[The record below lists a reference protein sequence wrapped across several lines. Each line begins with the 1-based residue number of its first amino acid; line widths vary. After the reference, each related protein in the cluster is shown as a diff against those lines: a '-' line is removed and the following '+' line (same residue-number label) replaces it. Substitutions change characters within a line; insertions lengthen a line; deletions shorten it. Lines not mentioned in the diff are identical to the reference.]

1 MNISPSTQW
10 SFRPAQ
16 MPEEM
21 FLKTFVGRE
30 NELNMI
36 FSHINFNLIPSTLD
50 GNKKNILIKSER
62 GIGKTSLFLAV
73 KYKLKTERAY
83 MLNKI
88 VPVFFNEQEDFN
100 TAEKLILRTFEII
113 CSDTL
118 VFKSL
123 AHPGEWKKSYS
134 KIKTNIHDC
143 FDILDNNLTK
153 EEKKLVLFIENFD
166 STVFRILRKKGSKK
180 KGRLSSQEIFTKLV
194 RDLKIILI
202 CSGIDTP
209 ETQHDY
215 GEETFHVVDL
225 KPVGDFYELILTRAR
240 YDNNLFL
247 LANKEK
253 LKNKIKAFEH
263 LTGGNTRLMVHL
275 YECMVEKDINKLEL
289 MLNDMINK
297 STPLFEWII
306 EKFVDFESREILNAL
321 AKRGGH
327 ATIKE
332 IADDTFSSENSVRT
346 LLNRLR
352 KKQFVQ
358 KTDEKRD
365 KSDIYIMIPM
375 MLFIW
380 YQKSVLQTK
389 DVILDFFIHFVDLFF
404 DPTELADKKRIEQVY
419 RLKEEDKDLF
429 APYFS
434 YIKKYIDAGKFP
446 LKSSDE
452 KREEELSET
461 DAENEKMIYELV
473 RARKDDTVLQT
484 QIHKAFSLKAERRL
498 SESANSFRIAARGY
512 LILTQVLEKSF
523 LDQAEENI
531 RRAIEIYRS
540 LKKEPLETVRCL
552 LILVEILSDTERK
565 EELKLFAQS
574 IIRIGKKSKSEAFNL
589 YLGYAYKYMGF
600 SETEVEKKLE
610 RFNSALGYFEEE
622 ISQTIVILMNIG
634 LTYKVGN
641 KYETALNYFEKA
653 LEISKKQNY
662 LDQLNAIVFSIIDVY
677 VEVEDYR
684 GGLNRMNEILEWLE
698 IEKYE
703 NIDLKS
709 FYKKKAFL
717 LYQNS
722 EFLEAEKCL
731 HKCIKF
737 AEKESPREKIEV
749 LMILVI
755 FYNNLNKIGKV
766 KRKLEEIETNI
777 AHLPEVE
784 KNKLLYLDMAAL
796 FIKIRYFKKAIIVY
810 EDLYQK
816 LTEIKDVNDK
826 AIVLSNLGVCYRS
839 LDDFENAEKYL
850 KMAIKFSEQNNLNNY
865 LVTSTLNYSLL
876 LGQLERINE
885 AIDIL
890 ENLDNRELN
899 LEKDMVQRV
908 KVELF
913 QSYMKKS
920 RDEYNSKNHKSALTY
935 TRKGLKYIDY
945 LSVKDFVEGFYFILV
960 LELIEQHGKQVL
972 SFFKEIESY
981 LSEYYDDKDKGDY
994 IKVYKYV
1001 VDLVKGEDFDKITKD
1016 LIPPLRDLL
1025 RLIKDRL
1032 DKDVV
1037 LEEVQQLIEN
1047 KELDKAASLLE
1058 KSIEEKND
1066 IKRLKKLV
1074 EVYKDSSQRKK
1085 YVETLKRILNLYPGN
1100 RETLFKLAVYYRE
1113 SGEIKEAE
1121 KILLSLLEN
1130 NPQYAGVLSNLALIE
1145 KENKNYKG
1153 AVEYINKFLKYS
1165 TDESLKEEAK
1175 IDLAILYLLD
1185 NSKQS
1190 IPALE
1195 RLLQSIKTNKFN
1207 YLYQSVIFYFLNIIL
1222 FMISQK
1228 KDKLKHALST
1238 LIYLHKDTHSNLFV
1252 NMNES
1257 DLKDHLKKRLKPH
1270 EFEQVDYLERLMQN
1284 KISFSFFIKK
1294 FADSIDSKMVKDIN
1308 SELQDA
1314 GVKIFKR
1321 ISEDDIT
1328 KIDEI
1333 VTLCGSRI
1341 QLESFLYHI
1350 KEEFLNLNEAQ
1361 QNHMTS
1367 ILTGIMEDLPESYK
1381 WLVLDFCSHHLINLD
1396 QHLQSTLVD
1405 SLFKRLKEKK
1415 ESDSFLKETRAFL
1428 QTAKNMVEE
1437 ILKQKIEKE
1446 LIKIKD
1452 EVKK

>member
-1 MNISPSTQW
+1 
-10 SFRPAQ
+10 

-21 FLKTFVGRE
+21 FLKTFVGRDE
-30 NELNMI
+30 ELNMI

-50 GNKKNILIKSER
+50 GNKKNILIKSGR
-62 GIGKTSLFLAV
+62 GIGKTSIFLAV
-73 KYKLKTERAY
+73 KYKLKAERAH

-88 VPVFFNEQEDFN
+88 IPVFFNEQEDFN
-100 TAEKLILRTFEII
+100 TAEKLILRTIEII
-113 CSDTL
+113 CSDT
-118 VFKSL
+118 VIFESL

-134 KIKTNIHDC
+134 KIKANIQDC

-153 EEKKLVLFIENFD
+153 EKKKLVLFIENFD

-180 KGRLSSQEIFTKLV
+180 KGKLSTQEILTKLV
-194 RDLKIILI
+194 RDPKILLV

-215 GEETFHVVDL
+215 GEETFNVVDL
-225 KPVGDFYELILTRAR
+225 KPVGDFYELILKRAR

-253 LKNKIKAFEH
+253 LKNKIKAFEY

-321 AKRGGH
+321 ARRGGN

-332 IADDTFSSENSVRT
+332 IADDTLSSENSVRT

-358 KTDEKRD
+358 KINEKRD

-375 MLFIW
+375 MFFIW

-473 RARKDDTVLQT
+473 IARKDDTVLQT
-484 QIHKAFSLKAERRL
+484 QIHKAFSFKAEKKL
-498 SESANSFRIAARGY
+498 SNAANSFRIAARGY

-540 LKKEPLETVRCL
+540 VKIEPLETVRCL

-565 EELKLFAQS
+565 EELKLFAQT

-589 YLGYAYKYMGF
+589 HLGYAYKYMGF
-600 SETEVEKKLE
+600 AETVVEKKLE
-610 RFNSALGYFEEE
+610 RFNSALGYFEGE
-622 ISQTIVILMNIG
+622 ISQTIVILINIG
-634 LTYKVGN
+634 LTYKVEN

-653 LEISKKQNY
+653 LEISKNQNY
-662 LDQLNAIVFSIIDVY
+662 LERLTYIVFFIIDVY
-677 VEVEDYR
+677 EEVEDYR
-684 GGLNRMNEILEWLE
+684 GGLNRINEILEWLE
-698 IEKYE
+698 SEKYE
-703 NIDLKS
+703 NIDFKNLYNIKGI
-709 FYKKKAFL
+709 L
-717 LYQNS
+717 LYQDA
-722 EFLEAEKCL
+722 EFLEAEKYL

-737 AEKESPREKIEV
+737 AEKENDPLAKITS
-749 LMILVI
+749 LMVLVI
-755 FYNNLNKIGKV
+755 LYNDLNKTEKV
-766 KRKLEEIETNI
+766 KRKLEEIENI
-777 AHLPEVE
+777 ITQLPE
-784 KNKLLYLDMAAL
+784 LDKEILFHMAQL
-796 FIKIRYFKKAIIVY
+796 FIETGYFKKAIIVY
-810 EDLYQK
+810 EELCQK
-816 LTEIKDVNDK
+816 LPGSKDVNGK
-826 AIVLSNLGVCYRS
+826 AFILLKMAFCYKS
-839 LDDFENAEKYL
+839 MDDFENAEKYL
-850 KMAIKFSEQNNLNNY
+850 KMAIKLSEQNNLKIS
-865 LVTSTLNYSLL
+865 LVSSNLSYSLF
-876 LGQLERINE
+876 LGQLERIDE
-885 AIDIL
+885 AINIL
-890 ENLDNRELN
+890 ENLDNQELS
-899 LEKDMVQRV
+899 LEKDLGQMV
-908 KVELF
+908 KVGLF
-913 QSYMKKS
+913 KIYMKKS
-920 RDEYNSKNHKSALTY
+920 TDEYNSKNHKSALTY

-945 LSVKDFVEGFYFILV
+945 LSINDFVEGFYFLLV
-960 LELIEQHGKQVL
+960 LELIEHYGKQVL
-972 SFFKEIESY
+972 SFLKELELY
-981 LSEYYDDKDKGDY
+981 LSEYYDDKDKGGY

-1001 VDLVKGEDFDKITKD
+1001 VDLVKGKDFDKITKD
-1016 LIPPLRDLL
+1016 LIPAQRDIL

-1032 DKDVV
+1032 DKD
-1037 LEEVQQLIEN
+1037 EVIEAAQQLIEN
-1047 KELDKAASLLE
+1047 KELDKAAILLE
-1058 KSIEEKND
+1058 KSVKEKKND
-1066 IKRLKKLV
+1066 FKKLKKLT
-1074 EVYKDSSQRKK
+1074 EVYEDSSQRKK
-1085 YVETLKRILNLYPGN
+1085 YFETLKRILNFYPEN
-1100 RETLFKLAVYYRE
+1100 RETLFKLAIYYRK

-1130 NPQYAGVLSNLALIE
+1130 NPQDADVLSNLAFIE

-1153 AVEYINKFLKYS
+1153 AVEYTNKSIKYY
-1165 TDESLKEEAK
+1165 TDEVSKERAK
-1175 IDLAILYLLD
+1175 INLAVLYIFD

-1195 RLLQSIKTNKFN
+1195 RLLQSIKSNKFN
-1207 YLYQSVIFYFLNIIL
+1207 YHDHTVVFYFLNIIL
-1222 FMISQK
+1222 FIISQK
-1228 KDKLKHALST
+1228 KDKLKRTLST
-1238 LIYLHKDTHSNLFV
+1238 LIFLHKDSHSNLVV

-1257 DLKDHLKKRLKPH
+1257 DLKYPLKKRLKPH
-1270 EFEQVDYLERLMQN
+1270 EFEQVDYLDRLLQN
-1284 KISFSFFIKK
+1284 KISFSSFIKK
-1294 FADSIDSKMVKDIN
+1294 FADSIDAKMVKDIN

-1314 GVKIFKR
+1314 GEKIFKR
-1321 ISEDDIT
+1321 ISEDEIT

-1333 VTLCGSRI
+1333 VTLCDSRI
-1341 QLESFLYHI
+1341 HLESLLYHI
-1350 KEEFLNLNEAQ
+1350 KEEFSNLNESQ
-1361 QNHMTS
+1361 QNHMVS
-1367 ILTGIMEDLPESYK
+1367 ILTGIMEELPESYK
-1381 WLVLDFCSHHLINLD
+1381 WMALDFCSHHLINLN
-1396 QHLQSTLVD
+1396 QNLQTTLI
-1405 SLFKRLKEKK
+1405 SSFLKRLKER
-1415 ESDSFLKETRAFL
+1415 EDSNYFLKETRAFL
-1428 QTAKNMVEE
+1428 QTAKNMVDET
-1437 ILKQKIEKE
+1437 LKEKIEKE